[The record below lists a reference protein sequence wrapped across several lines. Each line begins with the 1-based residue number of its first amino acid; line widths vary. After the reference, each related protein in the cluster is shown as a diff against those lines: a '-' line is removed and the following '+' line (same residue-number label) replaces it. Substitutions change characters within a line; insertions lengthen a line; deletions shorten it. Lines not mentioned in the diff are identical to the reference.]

1 MFYVFPKAIPFD
13 ECERLTKYCL
23 KNSTFEEATV
33 LNKNATDCDPEP
45 MMNDDRARNDPK
57 VRKTNIS
64 WVTDKDNEVNAIA
77 WHFLREAN
85 KINFKYKLD
94 YFQPIQF
101 GQYKDGGHYDWHPDS
116 SGINEHG
123 EGRKLTVVIPL
134 TDPSTFEGGK
144 LEFFNGNRPMED
156 LDLGDGNV
164 VSAEQIET
172 DIATQGSV
180 IVFDSR
186 DFHRVTP
193 VTKGV
198 RYSIVCWTVGPNFV

>member
-1 MFYVFPKAIPFD
+1 MFYVFPRAIPKK
-13 ECERLTKYCL
+13 ECKRLTKYCL
-23 KNSTFEEATV
+23 KHSNFEKASV
-33 LNKNATDCDPEP
+33 INKGYTDSDPEP
-45 MMNDDRARNDPK
+45 MMIDDRARNDPK

-64 WVTDKDNEVNAIA
+64 WVKDKDNEVNAIA
-77 WHFLREAN
+77 WHYLREAN

-101 GQYKDGGHYDWHPDS
+101 GQYKDGGHYDWHQDA
-116 SGINEHG
+116 SGQNPHG
-123 EGRKLTVVIPL
+123 ESRKLSLVIPL

-144 LEFFNGNRPMED
+144 LEFYGGDRPMED

-164 VSAEQIET
+164 VPAEQIKK